1 MPVFSIV
8 EGRDPLLSV
17 ELMANESVIAESNA
31 MVMMDSGVSV
41 EGRMQG
47 GFLSSLARNLFS
59 NESFFQQ
66 ELKAN
71 KGKPGQALL
80 APQLPGDIKLL
91 DVGDAQ
97 YFLNSGAFMASEVGV
112 STQQKVNSNLLGAFF
127 GNIGGFVLMKTEG
140 RGKLCMSGFGQIIE
154 VNVTPN
160 DPITVDNG
168 HVVAWD
174 TRLQYDISTGS
185 SSGNIFGRMAST
197 AMSGEF
203 MVTKFSGQGS
213 LYICSRNQIA
223 FAQYIRTTAQ
233 PNRA

>member
-8 EGRDPLLSV
+8 EGRDPILSV
-17 ELMANESVIAESNA
+17 ELKANESVVAESNS

-71 KGKPGQALL
+71 KGKDGQALL

-91 DVGDAQ
+91 DVGEKQ
-97 YFLNSGAFMASEVGV
+97 YFLNSGAFMACEVGV
-112 STQQKVNSNLLGAFF
+112 ATEQKVNNNLMGAFY
-127 GNIGGFVLMKTEG
+127 GNVGGFVLMKTKG
-140 RGKLCMSGFGQIIE
+140 QGKLCISGFGQIIE
-154 VNVTPN
+154 VNVTPE
-160 DPITVDNG
+160 DPITVYNG

-174 TRLQYDISTGS
+174 SQLNYELSTGS

-203 MVTKFSGQGS
+203 MVTKFSGHGC

-223 FAQYIRTTAQ
+223 FNQYIQRIAQ

>member
-1 MPVFSIV
+1 MPVFSII

-17 ELMANESVIAESNA
+17 ELMVNESVIAESNA

-91 DVGDAQ
+91 DVGNVQ
-97 YFLNSGAFMASEVGV
+97 YFLNSSAFMACEVGV

-140 RGKLCMSGFGQIIE
+140 RGKLCLSGFGQIIE

-174 TRLQYDISTGS
+174 ASLQYDISTGS
-185 SSGNIFGRMAST
+185 SSGNIFGRMART

-223 FAQYIRTTAQ
+223 FDQYIRTTAQ
-233 PNRA
+233 PNNA